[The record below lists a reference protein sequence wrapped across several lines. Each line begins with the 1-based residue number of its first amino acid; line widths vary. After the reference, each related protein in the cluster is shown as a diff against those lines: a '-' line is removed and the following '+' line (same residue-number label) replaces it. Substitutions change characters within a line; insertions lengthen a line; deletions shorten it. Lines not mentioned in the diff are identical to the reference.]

1 MCPVLIVI
9 LSSTCLNLYFNFFVL
24 LWVWTFCDLSNI
36 KIFYGTYLW
45 RVWHALMSRMLIR
58 VQNMKIS
65 WLFFREIVRIPSR
78 IWISNAR
85 NEWREYRVRER
96 MKGGRRE
103 EVLRRASRVKRIDSF
118 EQINPRRG
126 WKRVRSGQARSW
138 EEKWRRQRVASG
150 NGSGETPDYGFLRF
164 KFLFAVRAFIK
175 DDLCLSR
182 IFFTS
187 LRSF

>member
-1 MCPVLIVI
+1 M
-9 LSSTCLNLYFNFFVL
+9 
-24 LWVWTFCDLSNI
+24 WTFCDLSNI
-36 KIFYGTYLW
+36 KIFYDTYLW
-45 RVWHALMSRMLIR
+45 RVWHALMSKIWKFLDYSFAKLFAFHREFELAMLETSGANI
-58 VQNMKIS
+58 
-65 WLFFREIVRIPSR
+65 
-78 IWISNAR
+78 
-85 NEWREYRVRER
+85 EWER

>member
-9 LSSTCLNLYFNFFVL
+9 LSSTCLNLYFNFFECEPSVICQTL
-24 LWVWTFCDLSNI
+24 RFSMTRIYDVSGTRWWAECSN
-36 KIFYGTYLW
+36 F
-45 RVWHALMSRMLIR
+45 
-58 VQNMKIS
+58 QNMKIS

>member
-1 MCPVLIVI
+1 M
-9 LSSTCLNLYFNFFVL
+9 NF
-24 LWVWTFCDLSNI
+24 FCDLSNI
-36 KIFYGTYLW
+36 FSLNMYKDVSDTRVLEQKLKIWKF
-45 RVWHALMSRMLIR
+45 R
-58 VQNMKIS
+58 
-65 WLFFREIVRIPSR
+65 LFFREIVPSR

-85 NEWREYRVRER
+85 NSKVARISSKRENGRER
-96 MKGGRRE
+96 RPTERRFF
-103 EVLRRASRVKRIDSF
+103 RRASRVKRIDSF

-182 IFFTS
+182 IFFASLTS
-187 LRSF
+187 F

>member
-1 MCPVLIVI
+1 MYAKGWLWHVEYDRWE
-9 LSSTCLNLYFNFFVL
+9 SSKYKNFDYSRL
-24 LWVWTFCDLSNI
+24 L
-36 KIFYGTYLW
+36 
-45 RVWHALMSRMLIR
+45 
-58 VQNMKIS
+58 
-65 WLFFREIVRIPSR
+65 FREIVRIPSR
-78 IWISNAR
+78 ISNAR

-96 MKGGRRE
+96 MNVKAGRRE

-182 IFFTS
+182 IFFAS